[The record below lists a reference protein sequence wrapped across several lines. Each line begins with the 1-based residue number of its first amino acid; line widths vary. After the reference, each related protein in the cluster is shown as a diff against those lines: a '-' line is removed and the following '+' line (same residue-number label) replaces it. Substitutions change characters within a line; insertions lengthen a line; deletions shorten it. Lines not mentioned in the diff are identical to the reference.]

1 MGGMDAGA
9 EDDSG
14 AEQNLKQL
22 CVLREGTADRGWRG
36 AWLNLVLPN

>member
-14 AEQNLKQL
+14 AEQSIKQL
-22 CVLREGTADRGWRG
+22 CVLREGGT
-36 AWLNLVLPN
+36 

>member
-1 MGGMDAGA
+1 MDAGA

-22 CVLREGTADRGWRG
+22 CVLREGGGGSGMALD
-36 AWLNLVLPN
+36 